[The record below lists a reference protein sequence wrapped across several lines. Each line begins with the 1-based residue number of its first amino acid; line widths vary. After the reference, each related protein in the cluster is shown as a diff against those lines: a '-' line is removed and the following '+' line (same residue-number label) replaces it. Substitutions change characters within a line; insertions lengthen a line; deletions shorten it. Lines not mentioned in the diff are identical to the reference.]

1 MHLSRLFRA
10 LPWIPAI
17 TLLASARADVVI
29 SEIMYHPQSENPLEE
44 YIELHNPDATAAPI
58 GGWQFTS
65 GVSFTVPGGTTI
77 PAGGYLVV
85 AANAAAFS
93 AKYPTV
99 TNYVAGWVGQL
110 SNSSNQ
116 ITLKDATL
124 VTRDSVKYADD
135 GDWAT
140 RRKDAVADAGY
151 SGWAWYAAADGF
163 GKSLELINKV
173 VDNSK
178 GQNWGDSANVNGT
191 PGAAN
196 SIASTNIAPII
207 TDVEHF
213 PLLPTS
219 TDVVTVN
226 AKLLDELTT
235 GLTATLHYKLDAAG
249 SFTSAPMFDDGAHG
263 DGLAGDGRY
272 GAQIPAQANGAVVE
286 FYVQASDSALNT
298 RTWPKAALDY
308 NTGTST
314 YFTAQVTNCLYQVDN
329 TVYAGAAP
337 IYRMVVK
344 AADKTTLAAINDNA
358 GGTGGSHAKF
368 NMTWITVDGMGT
380 ELRYT
385 CAVRNRGHGSGG
397 HDPQS
402 FHASFPNDYDWK
414 GKTGL
419 NLNTFYTYLQLFGSA
434 LMRKAELA
442 CFESR
447 QVQVRINATDLTQA
461 GGLSAD
467 GGHSYYFYVANENPD
482 TNYAD
487 HHFPTDSSGNI
498 YSVRREDVGSLEGD
512 LDYLGSDPN
521 SYRTVYFKD
530 TNVSDDNWNDLIGM
544 TLALSKGVSTTL
556 TNVSYTPSAAA
567 YEADILSKIDVDQ
580 WMRWMAA
587 ENITGNN
594 ETNLV
599 GGYGDDYYLY
609 FGKTDIRAKLL
620 PHDLDTILGHGDQ
633 NSTDSP
639 PTFAST
645 DSIFQMLN
653 RHGDSGS
660 SPNTPTPL
668 NAFIR
673 HPSFAPLFYQ
683 AHLDLMTGLLS
694 QANFDSIADQILT
707 GVVSAPTIANRKTW
721 YAARLAYVA
730 AQIPTTIS
738 SIVASTTGGT
748 ALATSNGYPLSTAAT
763 CKLSGR
769 AHAGKTRSVKINGTA
784 VSWDAFNATWTAN
797 PLALNPGLNRF
808 KIESF
813 DSTGAE
819 FEEAVTTVWY
829 DDATVANVSGTLGA
843 GTTTWTP
850 AGGPYQVTAA
860 LTVPATGT
868 LVIQPGTTV
877 YLASTISVT
886 AGGKIIAEGTEAQP
900 IRFSRAPAATAN
912 GGTITING
920 SAGAP
925 ETHFYY
931 TYFEFG
937 GDPAVVGAANS
948 NLVLDHCEF
957 GRNTVA
963 YLHLDG
969 GSFVVSHCIF
979 PDGAAGSYFEG
990 VHGANA
996 APPAGGRAIIRDSY
1010 FGKMNSIS
1018 SDYNDVFDFTGGNR
1032 PGPIIQ
1038 FINNVFTGT
1047 DDDIL
1052 DIDGTDCWVEGNI
1065 FMNIHRSGSP
1075 DSASAVSGGNDGGG
1089 GTGSR
1094 KVVTAIDTATD
1105 QLTCGTHGYTTGQE
1119 VVATALV
1126 SNTFPSATPAIRNG
1140 SYFVRVISTT
1150 VVRLYL
1156 TAADANA
1163 DTNAINFTSG
1173 IATGV
1178 SLSLGKLD
1186 SVSHITLVGNL
1197 FYNLDQVAT
1206 AKEGNFYTLLNNT
1219 VVNQNNTGSQDAVTA
1234 IVNLGDD
1241 AYHEASGM
1249 YLEGNVVHSAV
1260 ALARNYPG
1268 AGLTQNVTFN
1278 NNILP
1283 PGLVWT
1289 GSGSGNTNVDPLL
1302 NNVFRNPATGA
1313 FNVPT
1318 PGPRDYERLGAQIRQ
1333 QFGLQSASP
1342 AKGTGP
1348 NGADKGGV
1356 RTLGVSLSGAPV
1368 GTTNLQT
1375 ATINVGTR
1383 MTGNG
1388 ISAGTGAWAN
1398 GSGWTH
1404 YKYRLDGGALSAE
1417 TVNSAPIT
1425 LSGLANGSH
1434 TLQVVGK
1441 NDAGQYQDDAAFGT
1455 SARIASATW
1464 TVNTAY
1470 VPPAAAPIVRIN
1482 EVLASNTET
1491 FTTGGVF
1498 PDIIELTNVGNA
1510 TADLTG
1516 WGLTDDAA
1524 APYKFTFANGT
1535 TLAPGAF
1542 LTIYASTVVAVTPK
1556 TGFAIKQSG
1565 DDLTLTKSATQGGTI
1580 ADSVTWGQQLNDYSI
1595 GRALDGSWQLCKP
1608 SFGAANIL
1616 VNKGDVTGVRINE
1629 WLASAAT
1636 LFANDF
1642 IELYNPS
1649 TQPVDIGG
1657 CHLTDNPSEFAN
1669 KHLIQPLTFIGNPG
1683 YISFKADG
1691 DTTQGPDH
1699 VNFKLSPLQ
1708 GEIGFM
1714 NTTQDAIDVVVYGP
1728 QTTDISQGR
1737 SPNGALTTAFFT
1749 QPTPAAPN
1757 PGVVSGGGGG
1767 TQTDTLVTAAQV
1779 WKYVASATDP
1789 FSGATT
1795 WKDAGF
1801 VDTAWSS
1808 GGGVLYIENSTFP
1821 TNTDG
1826 FAKTTLLAPATVG
1839 SPNLTPYQTYYFRTH
1854 FTYNGPLTGVT
1865 LNASMMCDDGAVFY
1879 LNGQEITQTNGSR
1892 IRANAGPDTYA
1903 LQAAGG
1909 TDNSIETAI
1918 LNTNGLVVGDNVI
1931 AVSVHQNATQS
1942 GASPSSDI
1950 TWGLKLT
1957 ATYSTAAPSSTVVI
1971 NEVLPIN
1978 LTYPNPDSS
1987 LAGWVELYNPT
1998 SAAINLQ
2005 DYSLS
2010 NEVGNPRKFVFP
2022 SATIPANGY
2031 LAIACNALAAAS
2043 ATNTGFA
2050 LSATG
2055 DQIYLFNKLSNGG
2068 SLLDSVVYGQQ
2079 LPDRSV
2085 ARIPNASG
2093 AFALAVP
2100 TRTAINTAAAT
2111 TAVTNV
2117 KLNEWLT
2124 SSSPTWLELYNTAA
2138 TPVLLSG
2145 NYLTDSFGNKTKH
2158 LIPPLTFLGGSGA
2171 SRWLQLI
2178 ADNDSGA
2185 TPNHVNFTIENG
2197 EGLWLFT
2204 STGTQLDGVAVTV
2217 QSGGASQGRLAD
2229 GSATIV
2235 ALLPTPGAANQSAN
2249 TDTDGDGIPDLWELA
2264 NGLNPSSAADAA
2276 LDSDGDGQ
2284 SNKSEYLAGTNPQ
2297 LPGSKLAASVAKTV
2311 TPGQYAITF
2320 IAVAGK
2326 TYTVRYKDD
2335 LLAATWT
2342 TLQQV
2347 SAPASDTVTTINDT
2361 PGVPKRFYQV
2371 VTPQQP

>member
-1 MHLSRLFRA
+1 MHRS
-10 LPWIPAI
+10 I
-17 TLLASARADVVI
+17 TTRFFLLVTPIALLASARADVVI

-44 YIELHNPDATAAPI
+44 YIELHNPDATAASI

-65 GVSFTVPGGTTI
+65 GVAFTVPGGTTI

-93 AKYPTV
+93 AKYPSV

-116 ITLKDATL
+116 ITLKDAAL

-140 RRKDAVADAGY
+140 RRKDAVADQGY
-151 SGWAWYAAADGF
+151 SGWGWYTAADGL
-163 GKSLELINKV
+163 GKSLELINKA

-178 GQNWGDSANVNGT
+178 GQNWGDSTTSEGT

-196 SIASTNIAPII
+196 SIAATDIAPII
-207 TDVEHF
+207 TNVEHF

-249 SFTSAPMFDDGAHG
+249 SFTSAPMFDDGTHG

-272 GAQIPAQANGAVVE
+272 GAQIPAQANGAIVE
-286 FYVQASDSALNT
+286 FYVQASDSASNT
-298 RTWPKAALDY
+298 RTWPKEAQDY

-314 YFTAQVTNCLYQVDN
+314 YFPAQVTNCLYQVDN
-329 TVYAGAAP
+329 TVYGGAAP

-344 AADKTTLAAINDNA
+344 AADKTTLAAINDTA

-368 NMTWITVDGMGT
+368 NMTWITVDGTGT
-380 ELRYT
+380 ELRYS

-402 FHASFPNDYDWK
+402 FHASFPNDFDWK
-414 GKTGL
+414 GETGL

-447 QVQVRINATDLTQA
+447 QVQLRINATDLTQA

-512 LDYLGSDPN
+512 LAYIDANPN

-530 TNVSDDNWNDLIGM
+530 TNVSEDNWSDLLGA
-544 TLALSKGVSTTL
+544 TLALSKGVSTTM
-556 TNVSYTPSAAA
+556 TNVSYTPNAATYA
-567 YEADILSKIDVDQ
+567 ADVQSKIDVPQ
-580 WMRWMAA
+580 FMKWFAA
-587 ENITGNN
+587 ENLVGNN
-594 ETNLV
+594 ETNFA

-620 PHDLDTILGHGDQ
+620 PHDLDTILGAGDTPYPA
-633 NSTDSP
+633 TD
-639 PTFAST
+639 
-645 DSIFQMLN
+645 DIFQMT
-653 RHGDSGS
+653 RYHGHTTGQV
-660 SPNTPTPL
+660 PTPM

-673 HPSFAPLFYQ
+673 HPDFASLFYQ
-683 AHLDLMTGLLS
+683 AHLDLMNGQLS
-694 QANFDSIADQILT
+694 QANFDALADQILK
-707 GVVSAPTIANRKTW
+707 GVVSDTTIADRKAW
-721 YAARLAYVA
+721 YASRLAYVSSV
-730 AQIPTTIS
+730 IPTTIS
-738 SIVASTTGGT
+738 GIVAATTGGT
-748 ALATSNGYPLSTAAT
+748 TLTVQNGYSRSTAST
-763 CKLSGR
+763 CKLSGL
-769 AHAGKTRSVKINGTA
+769 AHAGKTRSVRINGTA
-784 VSWDAFNATWTAN
+784 VSWDAFNATWTASS
-797 PLALNPGLNRF
+797 LALNPGLNRF

-829 DDATVANVSGTLGA
+829 DDASVASVSGA
-843 GTTTWTP
+843 IAANTTWTA

-860 LTVPATGT
+860 LTVNTGVT
-868 LVIQPGTTV
+868 LTIAPGTTV
-877 YLASTISVT
+877 YLASTISVA

-931 TYFEFG
+931 TFFEFG

-1126 SNTFPSATPAIRNG
+1126 SNTFPTATPAIRNG

-1150 VVRLYL
+1150 VVKLYL

-1163 DTNAINFTSG
+1163 DANAINFTSG
-1173 IATGV
+1173 IAAGV
-1178 SLSLGKLD
+1178 TLSLGKLD

-1219 VVNQNNTGSQDAVTA
+1219 VVNQNNTGSQDTVTA
-1234 IVNLGDD
+1234 VVNLGDD

-1249 YLEGNVVHSAV
+1249 YLEGNVVHSAL

-1302 NNVFRNPATGA
+1302 DNVFRNPATGA

-1404 YKYRLDGGALSAE
+1404 YKFRLDGGAWSAE
-1417 TVNSAPIT
+1417 AGNSAPIT

-1434 TLQVVGK
+1434 TIQVVGK
-1441 NDAGQYQDDAAFGT
+1441 NDAGVYQDDAAFGT

-1498 PDIIELTNVGNA
+1498 PDLIELTNVGNA
-1510 TADLTG
+1510 AADLSG
-1516 WGLTDDAA
+1516 WGLTDNAA
-1524 APYKFTFANGT
+1524 LPYKYTITNGT
-1535 TLAPGAF
+1535 MLAPGAF
-1542 LTIYASTVVAVTPK
+1542 LTIYASNVAAVPAPK
-1556 TGFAIKQSG
+1556 TGYSIKQSG
-1565 DDLTLTKSATQGGTI
+1565 DDLTLTKSVAQGGTI
-1580 ADSVTWGQQLNDYSI
+1580 ADSVTWGQQLNDASI
-1595 GRALDGSWQLCKP
+1595 ARALDGSWALGAP
-1608 SFGAANIL
+1608 TFGAANRITGT
-1616 VNKGDVTGVRINE
+1616 GDVNGVRINE
-1629 WLASAAT
+1629 WLADAVT

-1649 TQPVDIGG
+1649 TLPVDIGG
-1657 CHLTDNPSEFAN
+1657 LYLTDNPSEYAN
-1669 KHLIQPLTFIGNPG
+1669 KHLIQPLTFISNGG

-1691 DTTQGPDH
+1691 DTAQGPDH

-1714 NTTQDAIDVVVYGP
+1714 SATQDAIDVVIYGP
-1728 QTTDISQGR
+1728 QSTDISQGR
-1737 SPNGALTTAFFT
+1737 QPNGSATTVLFT
-1749 QPTPAAPN
+1749 QPTPGAPN
-1757 PGVVSGGGGG
+1757 PSAVTTSSSTVTTNILLAG
-1767 TQTDTLVTAAQV
+1767 QTWKFWADPAVAPPADGASRAYVNPLYDDTSWTAAAPQLLH
-1779 WKYVASATDP
+1779 YET
-1789 FSGATT
+1789 GAIT
-1795 WKDAGF
+1795 WP
-1801 VDTAWSS
+1801 S
-1808 GGGVLYIENSTFP
+1808 
-1821 TNTDG
+1821 G
-1826 FAKTTLLAPATVG
+1826 FAKATQLPTFASAAPA
-1839 SPNLTPYQTYYFRTH
+1839 NLPRPYQTYYFRTH
-1854 FTYNGPLTGVT
+1854 FNYSGPLTGVVF
-1865 LNASMMCDDGAVFY
+1865 NARVVADDGCVITV
-1879 LNGQEITQTNGSR
+1879 NGNELDR
-1892 IRANAGPDTYA
+1892 IRMAVAVPTPVTYA
-1903 LQAAGG
+1903 SQATGAY
-1909 TDNSIETAI
+1909 TDGNMDSITI
-1918 LNTNGLVVGDNVI
+1918 PPGYIVNGDNVI
-1931 AVSVHQNATQS
+1931 AVSVHQNQTQVA
-1942 GASPSSDI
+1942 GGTNASSDVVWGMQLDAVATVI
-1950 TWGLKLT
+1950 TSNNAIT
-1957 ATYSTAAPSSTVVI
+1957 I

-1978 LTYPNPDSS
+1978 LSFPNPDSS
-1987 LAGWVELYNPT
+1987 LAGWIEFYNST
-1998 SAAINLQ
+1998 SSAVNLQ

-2010 NEVGNPRKFVFP
+2010 NEIGVPRKYVFP
-2022 SATIPANGY
+2022 AGVSVPANGY
-2031 LAIACNALAAAS
+2031 LGIACNALAAAS
-2043 ATNTGFA
+2043 ATNTGFT
-2050 LSATG
+2050 LNGNG

-2068 SLLDSVVYGQQ
+2068 ALMDSVVYGQQ

-2100 TRTAINTAAAT
+2100 TRTAINSAAAT

-2124 SSSPTWLELYNTAA
+2124 TSSPTWLELYNTAA

-2158 LIPPLTFLGGSGA
+2158 LIPPLTFLGGSGT

-2204 STGTQLDGVAVTV
+2204 STGTQLDAVAVTA

-2235 ALLPTPGAANQSAN
+2235 ALLPTPGALNLSAA
-2249 TDTDGDGIPDLWELA
+2249 TDTDGDGIPDLWEIA
-2264 NGLNPSSAADAA
+2264 NGLNPNLLADGA

-2284 SNKSEYLAGTNPQ
+2284 TNKAEYLAGTNPQ

-2320 IAVAGK
+2320 TAIAGK
-2326 TYTVRYKDD
+2326 SYTVRYKDD